1 MLAVASSTDFLRS
14 HPLPYTTRYLLVE
27 IEQCAAEAVSQKV
40 VDLDLELTEGEE
52 KITRHICFF
61 ARTAG
66 FVVGSR
72 G

>member
-14 HPLPYTTRYLLVE
+14 HPLLVE